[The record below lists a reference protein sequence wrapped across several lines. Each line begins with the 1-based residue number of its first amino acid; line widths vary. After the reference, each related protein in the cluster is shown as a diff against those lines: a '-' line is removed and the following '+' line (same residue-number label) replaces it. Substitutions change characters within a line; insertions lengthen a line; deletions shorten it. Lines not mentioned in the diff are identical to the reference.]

1 MDNGI
6 QWRYNHM
13 VDLIAFAKIQP
24 NYPLKPK
31 KKKSRANPKSK
42 TLLLVVSRDVCAA
55 FSLCFKIVRLQDLF
69 GTSVRVNFSRKCKKR
84 CTTKS
89 FWGAE
94 KKVIAYQ
101 FGHGLAMKQKKNRMT
116 SH

>member
-1 MDNGI
+1 
-6 QWRYNHM
+6 M
-13 VDLIAFAKIQP
+13 VDMIAFAKIHP

-31 KKKSRANPKSK
+31 KKKKKSRAHPKST
-42 TLLLVVSRDVCAA
+42 TLLQVGNQVVSHDVCAA
-55 FSLCFKIVRLQDLF
+55 FSLCFKIVRLQDLL

-84 CTTKS
+84 YTTKS
-89 FWGAE
+89 FWGRK